1 MHDACRVQVAAF
13 ERISRCGSLKQA
25 TPRRRASGVLRARLE
40 VDVEDALTS
49 GRRRQRG
56 RAKRVLGG
64 EGATKRVLGGEG
76 ATKRVRIGAHAANSR
91 DFKL

>member
-1 MHDACRVQVAAF
+1 MR
-13 ERISRCGSLKQA
+13 QA
-25 TPRRRASGVLRARLE
+25 TTRRRASGVLRARLE

-56 RAKRVLGG
+56 RAKRVLGW
-64 EGATKRVLGGEG
+64 EGATKRVL
-76 ATKRVRIGAHAANSR
+76 IGAHAANSR